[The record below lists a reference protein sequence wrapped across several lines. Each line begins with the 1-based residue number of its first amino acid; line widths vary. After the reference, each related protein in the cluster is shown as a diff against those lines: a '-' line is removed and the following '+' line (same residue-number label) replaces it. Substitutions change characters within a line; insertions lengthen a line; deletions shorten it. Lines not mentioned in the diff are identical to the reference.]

1 MSLQGNS
8 LGKVVG
14 VECHVFGITPIG
26 SGSISCIEEG
36 LCRQLKWT
44 IFQWKQRKKQPTSKD
59 ITTIQWTV
67 VVSLEL
73 PLLFSLLVTTLN
85 TISEKSTPEHMPILI
100 MKSHL
105 YNFTLTTVS
114 PRVKIIAINDVMRI
128 RIRMYSIRH

>member
-100 MKSHL
+100 NEISSIQFHAYNSFSKSENNSNQRC
-105 YNFTLTTVS
+105 Y
-114 PRVKIIAINDVMRI
+114 A
-128 RIRMYSIRH
+128 Y